1 MEEEY
6 GQALGAG
13 IKEVMT
19 RLLAAARSSSS
30 GKGEALEAHNA
41 DGLTGA

>member
-1 MEEEY
+1 MEEQY

-13 IKEVMT
+13 VKEVMT

-30 GKGEALEAHNA
+30 EKGEALGAHID